1 MEACL
6 QTPVSKQTRLLPKVS
21 DVFSPVTKY
30 LLFLLLLFDIFFWG
44 AKLLYFAWLFRFSP
58 WPDTEK
64 FVDCILLVTPVGFFS
79 LAYLFRSNERVGKGI
94 GLANPTTFQAETPR
108 KQ

>member
-6 QTPVSKQTRLLPKVS
+6 PTPASKQTRLLPKVS
-21 DVFSPVTKY
+21 EVFSPVSKY
-30 LLFLLLLFDIFFWG
+30 LFFLLLLFYINFFG
-44 AKLLYFAWLFRFSP
+44 PSFCILLGCFVLRRGL
-58 WPDTEK
+58 TQK

-94 GLANPTTFQAETPR
+94 GLTNRTTYQAETP
-108 KQ
+108 

>member
-30 LLFLLLLFDIFFWG
+30 LLFSLLLFDIFFG
-44 AKLLYFAWLFRFSP
+44 GPSF
-58 WPDTEK
+58 
-64 FVDCILLVTPVGFFS
+64 CILLSCFVFRRGLTQRNLLIVFS
-79 LAYLFRSNERVGKGI
+79 W
-94 GLANPTTFQAETPR
+94 
-108 KQ
+108 